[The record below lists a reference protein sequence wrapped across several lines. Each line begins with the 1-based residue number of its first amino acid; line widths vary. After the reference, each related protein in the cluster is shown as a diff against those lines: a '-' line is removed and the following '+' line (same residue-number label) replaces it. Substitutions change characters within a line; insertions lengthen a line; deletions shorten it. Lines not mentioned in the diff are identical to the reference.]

1 LGGAAE
7 EAVRAAT
14 PEDLPAIVALA
25 EALRRE
31 LTPMRGGRLWAV
43 REARPG
49 PADVAYGALLV
60 DPEVCAVVGTLDGVV
75 VGFGVATVEALADGG
90 KLGVVTELFVDP
102 EARAVGVGETMLE
115 GLVAFCTREG
125 CVGIDAFAL
134 PGHRAAKNF
143 FEESG
148 FTARAIVMHHV
159 LPAGDPEPEK
169 PQPGKPYG
177 ETQPGDPRASAGT

>member
-1 LGGAAE
+1 M

-25 EALRRE
+25 GSLVAE
-31 LTPMRGGRLWAV
+31 LTPMRGGRIWAV
-43 REARPG
+43 REARTG
-49 PADVAYGALLV
+49 PADEAYGRLLM
-60 DPEVCAVVGTLDGVV
+60 DPSACVVVGTLDDVV
-75 VGFGVATVEALADGG
+75 VGFGVATVEPLTDGG
-90 KLGVVTELFVDP
+90 KLGVLSELFVDE

-115 GLVAFCTREG
+115 SLVAFCRREG
-125 CVGIDAFAL
+125 CVGVDAFAL

-159 LPAGDPEPEK
+159 LEP
-169 PQPGKPYG
+169 
-177 ETQPGDPRASAGT
+177 